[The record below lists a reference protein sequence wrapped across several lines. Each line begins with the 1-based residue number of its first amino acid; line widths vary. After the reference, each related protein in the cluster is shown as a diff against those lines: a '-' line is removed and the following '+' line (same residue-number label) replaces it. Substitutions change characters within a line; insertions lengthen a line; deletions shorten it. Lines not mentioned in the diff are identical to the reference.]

1 MRVDS
6 GTRVAWDAALGGAM
20 LLAFGAALAA
30 GRTTLDAFLAAV
42 VVAALASPVYYRR
55 FGFGG

>member
-1 MRVDS
+1 VDS